1 MQYLVQFHLLL
12 TLKMTCIQAPN
23 TIKVQVMQVIYCN
36 THIEILENFFLCKV
50 MYTTCAT
57 CTTILMG
64 GLACVNVR

>member
-1 MQYLVQFHLLL
+1 
-12 TLKMTCIQAPN
+12 MTCPQSPN

-36 THIEILENFFLCKV
+36 TRIEIFKNFFLHKV